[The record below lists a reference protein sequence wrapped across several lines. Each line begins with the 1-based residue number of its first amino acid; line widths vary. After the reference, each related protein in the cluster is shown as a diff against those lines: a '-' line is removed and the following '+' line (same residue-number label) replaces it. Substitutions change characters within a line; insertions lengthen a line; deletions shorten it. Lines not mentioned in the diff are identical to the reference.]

1 MSKDLMITE
10 LEKNFL
16 TVSADKPE
24 YKVMATNIKEKMP
37 AVQKASSNFYKSHSQ
52 FMNVM
57 LDVTAITPIRS
68 IKHSLAEVEKTR
80 SALQDAYFSV
90 EKNKIEIKIK
100 ARELDNCEDELDAEL
115 LQLELNEK
123 QAGLVTSENH
133 MQAALRKMNF
143 FVNQYE
149 SIMEKLGKS
158 EITEEE
164 YEQEECRYH
173 IMTCMKQGLNAARSH
188 GGIIDEGNLIYLF
201 DLGVNAAQAQAEV
214 FAYLQM
220 ENEMIEEGKAPT
232 HQMTMKWLE
241 ACADKW
247 ADDPKIFA
255 DYRGFNIMDRQSLT
269 NVPLLEE
276 DKE

>member
-16 TVSADKPE
+16 TVSEDKPE

-80 SALQDAYFSV
+80 SALQDAYFKV
-90 EKNKIEIKIK
+90 EKSKIEIKIK
-100 ARELDNCEDELDAEL
+100 ERELEKCEDKLDAEL
-115 LQLELNEK
+115 LQLELTEK

-149 SIMEKLGKS
+149 SIMDKLGKS

-164 YEQEECRYH
+164 YE
-173 IMTCMKQGLNAARSH
+173 
-188 GGIIDEGNLIYLF
+188 
-201 DLGVNAAQAQAEV
+201 
-214 FAYLQM
+214 
-220 ENEMIEEGKAPT
+220 IE
-232 HQMTMKWLE
+232 
-241 ACADKW
+241 
-247 ADDPKIFA
+247 
-255 DYRGFNIMDRQSLT
+255 
-269 NVPLLEE
+269 
-276 DKE
+276 

>member
-16 TVSADKPE
+16 TVSEDKPE

-80 SALQDAYFSV
+80 SALQDAYFKV
-90 EKNKIEIKIK
+90 EKSKIEIKMK
-100 ARELDNCEDELDAEL
+100 ERELEKCEDKLDAEL
-115 LQLELNEK
+115 LQLELTEK

-149 SIMEKLGKS
+149 SIMDKLGKS

-164 YEQEECRYH
+164 YEIEECRYH
-173 IMTCMKQGLNAARSH
+173 IMTCMKQALNSARPR
-188 GGIIDEGNLIYLF
+188 GGTIDEGNMIYLF
-201 DLGVNAAQAQAEV
+201 DVGINAAQAQAEV
-214 FAYLQM
+214 FAYLQW
-220 ENEMIEEGKAPT
+220 ENNIISEGKAPT
-232 HQMTMKWLE
+232 HANTVEWLE

-247 ADDPKIFA
+247 ASCPAEFA
-255 DYRGFNIMDRQSLT
+255 NSRGFDVYDPLSLT
-269 NVPLLEE
+269 NVPQLEAAE
-276 DKE
+276 

>member
-16 TVSADKPE
+16 TVSEDKPE

-80 SALQDAYFSV
+80 SALQDAYFKV
-90 EKNKIEIKIK
+90 EKSKIEIKMK
-100 ARELDNCEDELDAEL
+100 ERELDNCEDELDAEL

-123 QAGLVTSENH
+123 QAGLITSENH

-164 YEQEECRYH
+164 YKVSNKFISMQ
-173 IMTCMKQGLNAARSH
+173 K
-188 GGIIDEGNLIYLF
+188 
-201 DLGVNAAQAQAEV
+201 
-214 FAYLQM
+214 
-220 ENEMIEEGKAPT
+220 IE
-232 HQMTMKWLE
+232 
-241 ACADKW
+241 
-247 ADDPKIFA
+247 
-255 DYRGFNIMDRQSLT
+255 R
-269 NVPLLEE
+269 E
-276 DKE
+276 DVKL